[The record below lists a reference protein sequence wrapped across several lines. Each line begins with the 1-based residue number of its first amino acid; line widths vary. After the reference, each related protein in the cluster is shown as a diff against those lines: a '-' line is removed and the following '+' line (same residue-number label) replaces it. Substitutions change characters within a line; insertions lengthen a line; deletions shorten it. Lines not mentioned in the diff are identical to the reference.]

1 MKKKLSLFILSLCF
15 SAVWGHDVE
24 VDGIYYNL
32 NEQDKTAS
40 VTYQGEYNDTYDN
53 EYTGNIVIP
62 ETISVNRTL
71 YQVTTL
77 GEFCFYECAYLTS
90 VSIPNSVTSLGRS
103 CFQRCTGLTSI
114 NIPNSVTSLAD
125 WCFSGCSSLT
135 AITIPNFVT
144 SLGRSCFAWCDSLT
158 SITIPNSVTSLAAW
172 CFYGCSGLTSITIPS
187 SVTSLGIE
195 CFSGCSG
202 LESITVEEGN
212 SVYDSRNNCDAIIV
226 TSENQMFVGCKNT
239 IIPNSITSLGDY
251 SFEDC
256 TGLTSIDIPNSV
268 TSLGNYSFAYCI

>member
-1 MKKKLSLFILSLCF
+1 MQPENSL
-15 SAVWGHDVE
+15 E
-24 VDGIYYNL
+24 
-32 NEQDKTAS
+32 E
-40 VTYQGEYNDTYDN
+40 
-53 EYTGNIVIP
+53 
-62 ETISVNRTL
+62 
-71 YQVTTL
+71 
-77 GEFCFYECAYLTS
+77 
-90 VSIPNSVTSLGRS
+90 S
-103 CFQRCTGLTSI
+103 CFE
-114 NIPNSVTSLAD
+114 
-125 WCFSGCSSLT
+125 GCSSLT
-135 AITIPNFVT
+135 SIYIPETMT
-144 SLGRSCFAWCDSLT
+144 SFGKRCFR
-158 SITIPNSVTSLAAW
+158 
-172 CFYGCSGLTSITIPS
+172 YCSGLTSITIPS

-268 TSLGNYSFAYCI
+268 TSLGDYSFRYCSSLATVICEIPTALKGDFSLYITIVYIQAET

>member
-62 ETISVNRTL
+62 ETISVNGTL
-71 YQVTTL
+71 YQVTNL

-172 CFYGCSGLTSITIPS
+172 CFYGCI
-187 SVTSLGIE
+187 
-195 CFSGCSG
+195 
-202 LESITVEEGN
+202 
-212 SVYDSRNNCDAIIV
+212 
-226 TSENQMFVGCKNT
+226 
-239 IIPNSITSLGDY
+239 
-251 SFEDC
+251 
-256 TGLTSIDIPNSV
+256 
-268 TSLGNYSFAYCI
+268 